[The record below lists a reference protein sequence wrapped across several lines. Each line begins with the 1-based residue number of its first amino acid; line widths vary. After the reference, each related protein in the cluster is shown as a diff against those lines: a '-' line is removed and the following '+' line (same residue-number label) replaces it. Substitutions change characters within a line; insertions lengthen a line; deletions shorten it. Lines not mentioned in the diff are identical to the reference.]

1 MGMRYGTWN
10 VRSFYRAGSLRTV
23 PNELEKYNLD
33 LAAVQEVRWVADGSH
48 LANDHTFF
56 LWNWKC

>member
-33 LAAVQEVRWVADGSH
+33 LAAVQKVRQFESV
-48 LANDHTFF
+48 LAGRKLYIFR
-56 LWNWKC
+56 